1 MCTSPGVMTP
11 TELQEA
17 LADGVSHNKFAT
29 TIHQGWADRLKMHID
44 DVKCIAPKSVNGKCI
59 FFTDDGKCELHG
71 KPYKPFEC
79 KSAIHVPQIR
89 NFADKAI
96 VEIRWK
102 MMDSKMIDIFYE
114 WRKQFKLA
122 DSGKD

>member
-44 DVKCIAPKSVNGKCI
+44 DVKCIAWQ
-59 FFTDDGKCELHG
+59 L
-71 KPYKPFEC
+71 
-79 KSAIHVPQIR
+79 R
-89 NFADKAI
+89 
-96 VEIRWK
+96 
-102 MMDSKMIDIFYE
+102 FYA
-114 WRKQFKLA
+114 WYGSLYV
-122 DSGKD
+122 